1 MIDGAALTHLLIQF
15 LRDPLYFAGLGL
27 FYALQLSQYPVKLL
41 HGRLGFNLWVPCIV
55 SEDIEARRRAVDL
68 EAYESLKFLV
78 AGFYLAEKCL
88 IVWPGSLL
96 PILVVVRARD
106 LFKLGHTRG
115 AE

>member
-55 SEDIEARRRAVDL
+55 SEDIEARCRAVDL
-68 EAYESLKFLV
+68 EAESLKFLV